1 MTKFTVEI
9 DHDMSDRI
17 TFENLADCR
26 QRFIDDLGANN
37 SVFVWDDGEQDDA
50 LIQKHIDALEL
61 ILTWYGDKQQLES
74 IGLKY
79 E

>member
-1 MTKFTVEI
+1 MTSFTVEI
-9 DHDMSDRI
+9 DHDMSDRN
-17 TFENLADCR
+17 TFENLAECR
-26 QRFIDDLGANN
+26 QRFLDDLGANN

-50 LIQKHIDALEL
+50 EIQRHIDALEVVL
-61 ILTWYGDKQQLES
+61 KWYGNKEQLES